1 MPMLHI
7 LKLFLCHF
15 WNHVIYLLLLLQN
28 LRRGLN
34 YTYLCRVLNITDK
47 HWLEQK
53 KLGFKNKK
61 IYIEFFL
68 SGWLSLFFN
77 CILNDNNTLLNII

>member
-1 MPMLHI
+1 MYL
-7 LKLFLCHF
+7 
-15 WNHVIYLLLLLQN
+15 LLLLLQN

-34 YTYLCRVLNITDK
+34 YICKVLNITDK

-61 IYIEFFL
+61 YILSFSYQVGCHIFL
-68 SGWLSLFFN
+68 KLHFKL
-77 CILNDNNTLLNII
+77 